1 LVGTVDGRHY
11 TEWVKDVKALRRAG
25 HENEA
30 EALLL
35 RLIDAVEGA
44 LPNAGALPRGTK
56 NRWPS
61 SAPSVAM
68 LPER

>member
-1 LVGTVDGRHY
+1 VDELVGTVDGRHY

-35 RLIDAVEGA
+35 RLIDAAEA
-44 LPNAGALPRGTK
+44 EAAAE
-56 NRWPS
+56 RWGV
-61 SAPSVAM
+61 APWY
-68 LPER
+68 